1 MVMKH
6 LYILFA
12 LFPFL
17 SFGQQHWQAGGFLV
31 LDVPNQAI
39 MPKMSANLGIG
50 LQFGYKPVPLIP
62 VMFEL
67 KGNLGSYSNRTM
79 EQTYVFD
86 STSSTTTDVT
96 YSSGMN
102 RLNFGTKIHLL
113 NEYRAIRP
121 YITPQIGYAFMRSR
135 IAVAD
140 PQDEDDCQPLDKTTV
155 QRYSG
160 LTYGGELGVEVSMER
175 LFSNVSSENRHRL
188 YASITFTNSVAEFE
202 YINVKYMQDHD
213 HAAMTGGSGA
223 NAHNGD
229 DRDVNAQFINV
240 TTNTIH
246 EHKIAELYRTNL
258 QFWGINLGYVY
269 NF

>member
-1 MVMKH
+1 M
-6 LYILFA
+6 
-12 LFPFL
+12 
-17 SFGQQHWQAGGFLV
+17 Q
-31 LDVPNQAI
+31 
-39 MPKMSANLGIG
+39 
-50 LQFGYKPVPLIP
+50 
-62 VMFEL
+62 
-67 KGNLGSYSNRTM
+67 
-79 EQTYVFD
+79 QTYVFD

-175 LFSNVSSENRHRL
+175 MFKNVSTENKHRL
-188 YASITFTNSVAEFE
+188 YASVSFLNSFNTFE
-202 YINVKYMQDHD
+202 YINVKYMEDHD
-213 HAAMTGGSGA
+213 HAAMTGGSHHA
-223 NAHNGD
+223 SSD
-229 DRDVNAQFINV
+229 DGRDVNAQFVNV

-246 EHKIAELYRTNL
+246 EHKIAELYKTNL
-258 QFWGINLGYVY
+258 QFWGINVGYVF